1 MFEVSA
7 VPYYGNNMVLK
18 LFLFCHRPVVI
29 VEMTF
34 IVDGIWTTS
43 SGNSSSSMFVAH
55 CCDTLKTVSANH
67 FCAWRH
73 CPCFF
78 PFSLTSVKTLH
89 FSRQYY
95 CITSQVK
102 DAHSRSHS
110 ILTLSSCCQ
119 WARKEVTLSLNPHW
133 EHF

>member
-1 MFEVSA
+1 
-7 VPYYGNNMVLK
+7 MVLE

-67 FCAWRH
+67 F
-73 CPCFF
+73 
-78 PFSLTSVKTLH
+78 SVS
-89 FSRQYY
+89 F
-95 CITSQVK
+95 
-102 DAHSRSHS
+102 
-110 ILTLSSCCQ
+110 
-119 WARKEVTLSLNPHW
+119 
-133 EHF
+133 